1 MWVHQLQ
8 SPDLLEKLMAELNKK
23 QGGAKEIGASKS
35 EKGKKRREFCK
46 FGTASFMSEESS
58 SEEEEA
64 LKVNEPASSVGKE
77 LGRAFRSELRI
88 ERRSKSHRPM
98 KTQGTVFRECE
109 ASQDGH
115 LPKSQPAGTFP
126 EKLVAELACL
136 SQPMTSGL
144 QDGCKW

>member
-46 FGTASFMSEESS
+46 FGTASFMSEE
-58 SEEEEA
+58 EEA

-98 KTQGTVFRECE
+98 KTQGTVLGNVR
-109 ASQDGH
+109 
-115 LPKSQPAGTFP
+115 LLKMGTFQSP
-126 EKLVAELACL
+126 NLPALFLRSWWQSWLV
-136 SQPMTSGL
+136 
-144 QDGCKW
+144 

>member
-23 QGGAKEIGASKS
+23 QGGAKEIDASKS

-98 KTQGTVFRECE
+98 KTQGTVLGNVR
-109 ASQDGH
+109 
-115 LPKSQPAGTFP
+115 LLKMGTFQSP
-126 EKLVAELACL
+126 NLPALFLRSWWQSWLV
-136 SQPMTSGL
+136 
-144 QDGCKW
+144 